1 MENIK
6 NIITNFTSK
15 ILQTKKPTNLMELDI
30 NTIKERV
37 IMSSLTILRML
48 YIYKLI
54 KSSFCEGKL
63 EINHVRILW
72 WLFKNHVKTS
82 IGMVLLFLFYFKF
95 KDTSLNKIFKKNK
108 NI

>member
-30 NTIKERV
+30 NTIKGRV

-72 WLFKNHVKTS
+72 
-82 IGMVLLFLFYFKF
+82 
-95 KDTSLNKIFKKNK
+95 
-108 NI
+108 